1 MKRIPRPFAMILF
14 AAGLTLAGAVTGQE
28 TPPRPAPSTPDVLR
42 AIIAE
47 ASGELALQNEI
58 HLTGVN
64 RNRKP
69 EEYQTGYFESAFIL
83 EKLREYGLDEA
94 FTVDLPVEDPTAWD
108 AESAELWLVEPELRK
123 IIDLDAVPACLC
135 SGSTTTDTTA
145 ELVYVGPGNREE
157 FYKDKNVEG
166 KILLVN
172 GSPEMAR
179 RLGVLK
185 YGAAGLIGWSSSHPE
200 FDRDEVGW
208 SGLRAAPKDRAT
220 FGFMVS
226 ERQGQ
231 DLRDALE
238 RGRKIVVRAV
248 AKTQLV
254 PNPKDQLTVG
264 LIKGTE
270 FPDEELVFTAHLY
283 EGWAK
288 QGANDNASGCTA
300 ILETARMLKKLVG
313 EGKIPPLK
321 RSVRFLFV
329 PEISGTEAYLRLNP
343 DIKKKI
349 FADINLDMV
358 GEGLIKNQSYF
369 RLNQTPWSLPTYLND
384 VMASYIEWLGDSQRD
399 AQESNWRTGG
409 ILAPTGSRDPFYFLV
424 ERYSG
429 GSDHDIFVDGS
440 VRIPAVLM
448 IVWPDQWY
456 HSSGDTPDKSDATQF
471 KRVATISA
479 AAAEF
484 LANAGPAE
492 AERMMTEI
500 SVRQGGRLGEDQ
512 GRAER
517 LLLAADAKAI
527 HAAAKEARVI
537 VAQGFVREKKALAS
551 VRYFTGQDAGAE
563 SALAA
568 RLAGLDAARAAHLKG
583 LNDMYAS
590 RCRALGVKAEKAA
603 PTQDEVRLAGLVPV
617 RTEKMGG
624 METMWA
630 LRDEIRK
637 LNYQP
642 PPSIT
647 MAEME
652 LRNFIDG
659 ERSIL
664 DIRDAASAEYAPI
677 DVLDVE
683 KWVGIQ
689 EQLGLVT
696 IKKK

>member
-1 MKRIPRPFAMILF
+1 MKRIPRSTGLILL
-14 AAGLTLAGAVTGQE
+14 AAGLTLAGAVTAQE
-28 TPPRPAPSTPDVLR
+28 TPPRPAPSAPDVIR
-42 AIIAE
+42 AIINE

-64 RNRKP
+64 RNRKA

-83 EKLREYGLDEA
+83 QKLREYGLDEA
-94 FTVDLPVEDPTAWD
+94 MTIDLPVEDPTAWD
-108 AESAELWLVEPELRK
+108 AVSAELWMVEPELRK
-123 IIDLDAVPACLC
+123 ITGLDEVPACLC
-135 SGSTTTDTTA
+135 SGSESTDTTA

-157 FYKDKNVEG
+157 FYKDKAVEG

-179 RLGVLK
+179 RVGVLK
-185 YGAAGLIGWSSSHPE
+185 YGAAGIIGWSSSHPE

-208 SGLRAAPKDRAT
+208 SGLRPAPKDRAT

-226 ERQGQ
+226 QRQGQ

-254 PNPKDQLTVG
+254 QDPKDQLTVG
-264 LIKGTE
+264 LIRGTE
-270 FPDEELVFTAHLY
+270 LPDEELVLTAHLY

-300 ILETARMLKKLVG
+300 ILETARVLKKLLS

-384 VMASYIEWLGDSQRD
+384 VMASYIEWMGDSQRD
-399 AQESNWRTGG
+399 AQESSWRTGG
-409 ILAPTGSRDPFYFLV
+409 VLAPTGSRDPFYFLI

-429 GSDHDIFVDGS
+429 GSDHDVFIDGS
-440 VRIPAVLM
+440 IRIPAVLM

-471 KRVATISA
+471 KRVVTISA

-492 AERMMTEI
+492 AGRMMAEI
-500 SVRQGGRLGEDQ
+500 SARAGARLGEDQ

-517 LLLAADAKAI
+517 LLLAADVKSV
-527 HAAAKEARVI
+527 HAAIKEARVI
-537 VAQGFVREKKALAS
+537 VAQGFVREKKTLAS
-551 VRYFTGQDAGAE
+551 VRSFAAGDAVAEGA
-563 SALAA
+563 LTA
-568 RLAGLDAARAAHLKG
+568 RLAGLDAVRSTALKG
-583 LNDMYAS
+583 LDDLYAS

-603 PTQDEVRLAGLVPV
+603 PTKDEVRLAGLVPV

-624 METMWA
+624 MMSLWA

-642 PPSIT
+642 PPSIS

-664 DIRDAASAEYAPI
+664 DIRDAASAEYEPI
-677 DVLDVE
+677 DPLDVE
-683 KWVGIQ
+683 KWIGIQ

>member
-1 MKRIPRPFAMILF
+1 MKRIPPAAAFAVISACLILF
-14 AAGLTLAGAVTGQE
+14 GAGAIQD
-28 TPPRPAPSTPDVLR
+28 TPPRPALSAPDTLR
-42 AIIAE
+42 AIINE
-47 ASGELALQNEI
+47 ASGETALQNEI

-64 RNRKP
+64 RNRKA
-69 EEYQTGYFESAFIL
+69 EEYRTGYFESAFIL

-94 FTVDLPVEDPTAWD
+94 FTIDLPGESRKAWD

-123 IIDLDAVPACLC
+123 IADLKDIPACLC
-135 SGSTTTDTTA
+135 SGSETTDTTA

-157 FYKDKNVEG
+157 FYKDKAVEG

-179 RLGVLK
+179 RIGVQKL
-185 YGAAGLIGWSSSHPE
+185 GAAGLVGWSSSHPE

-208 SGLRAAPKDRAT
+208 NGLRPAEKDRAT

-248 AKTQLV
+248 VKSQVVTDA
-254 PNPKDQLTVG
+254 KDQLTVG

-270 FPDEELVFTAHLY
+270 LPGEELVFTAHLY

-288 QGANDNASGCTA
+288 QGANDNGSGCAA
-300 ILETARMLKKLVG
+300 ILETARVLKKLVS
-313 EGKIPPLK
+313 EGKIPPFK
-321 RSVRFLFV
+321 RTVRFLFV
-329 PEISGTEAYLRLNP
+329 PEISGTDAYLHFNP
-343 DIKKKI
+343 DITKKI
-349 FADINLDMV
+349 FAGINLDMV

-369 RLNQTPWSLPTYLND
+369 RLNQTPWSLPTWLND
-384 VMASYIEWLGDSQRD
+384 VMASFIEWMGDSQRD
-399 AQESNWRTGG
+399 AQESKWRTGG
-409 ILAPTGSRDPFYFLV
+409 VLAPSGSRDPFYFLV
-424 ERYSG
+424 ERFSG
-429 GSDHDIFVDGS
+429 GSDHVVFLEG
-440 VRIPAVLM
+440 RIPAVS
-448 IVWPDQWY
+448 INVWPDQWY
-456 HSSGDTPDKSDATQF
+456 HTSGDTPDKSDATQL
-471 KRVATISA
+471 KRVVTISA

-492 AERMMTEI
+492 AERMMAEI
-500 SVRQGGRLGEDQ
+500 SARQGGRLGEDK

-517 LLLAADAKAI
+517 ILVMADATSV
-527 HAAAKEARVI
+527 HVAAKEARVI
-537 VAQGFVREKKALAS
+537 VSQGFVREKKAMAS
-551 VRYFTGQDAGAE
+551 VRYFIGKDAGAE
-563 SALAA
+563 GALSG
-568 RLAGLDAARAAHLKG
+568 RLAGLEAVRSAHVKTI
-583 LNDMYAS
+583 DEIYAS
-590 RCRALGVKAEKAA
+590 RCMALGLKAEKAA
-603 PTQDEVRLAGLVPV
+603 PTKDEIRLAGLVPV

-630 LRDEIRK
+630 LREEIRK

-642 PPSIT
+642 PPSI
-647 MAEME
+647 MRAEDE

-664 DIRDAASAEYAPI
+664 DIRDAASAEFEP
-677 DVLDVE
+677 LDLLEVE

-689 EQLGLVT
+689 EKLGLVT
-696 IKKK
+696 LRKK

>member
-1 MKRIPRPFAMILF
+1 MKRIPPAALIIVT
-14 AAGLTLAGAVTGQE
+14 AGLIMAGAVIGQD
-28 TPPRPAPSTPDVLR
+28 TPPRPAPSAPDVLR
-42 AIIAE
+42 AIINE

-83 EKLREYGLDEA
+83 EKLREYGIDEA
-94 FTVDLPVEDPTAWD
+94 YTVDLPVEGKTTWD
-108 AESAELWLVEPELRK
+108 AESAELWTVEPELGK
-123 IIDLDAVPACLC
+123 IADLKDVPACLC
-135 SGSTTTDTTA
+135 SRSATTDTTA
-145 ELVYVGPGNREE
+145 ELVYVGPGNRDE

-172 GSPEMAR
+172 GPPEMGR
-179 RLGVLK
+179 RLGVQK

-200 FDRDEVGW
+200 YDRDEVGW
-208 SGLRAAPKDRAT
+208 GGLRPGEKDRAT
-220 FGFMVS
+220 FGFVVS
-226 ERQGQ
+226 QRQGQ

-238 RGRKIVVRAV
+238 RGQKIVVRAV
-248 AKTQLV
+248 VKTQLV
-254 PNPKDQLTVG
+254 PDYKDQLTVG

-270 FPDEELVFTAHLY
+270 LPDEELVFTAHLY

-300 ILETARMLKKLVG
+300 ILETARVLKKLVT

-343 DIKKKI
+343 DIKKRI

-358 GEGLIKNQSYF
+358 GEGLIKNLSYF

-384 VMASYIEWLGDSQRD
+384 VMASYIEWMGDSQRD
-399 AQESNWRTGG
+399 AQEANWRTGG
-409 ILAPTGSRDPFYFLV
+409 VLAPTGSRDPFYFLV

-429 GSDHDIFVDGS
+429 GSDHDVFVDAGI
-440 VRIPAVLM
+440 RIPAVLM

-456 HSSGDTPDKSDATQF
+456 HTSGDTPDKSDATQF
-471 KRVATISA
+471 KRVVTISA

-484 LANAGPAE
+484 LAGAGPAE
-492 AERMMTEI
+492 AERMMAEI
-500 SVRQGGRLGEDQ
+500 SARQGGRLGDDKA
-512 GRAER
+512 RAER
-517 LLLAADAKAI
+517 LLLAADAKSVHTAVR
-527 HAAAKEARVI
+527 EARALI
-537 VAQGFVREKKALAS
+537 DQGFVREKKALAS
-551 VRYFTGQDAGAE
+551 VRYFIGKDTGAE
-563 SALAA
+563 SALAG
-568 RLAGLDAARAAHLKG
+568 RLAGLDGVRAAYLKG
-583 LNDMYAS
+583 ADDLYAS
-590 RCRALGVKAEKAA
+590 RCRSLAVKAEKAV
-603 PTQDEVRLAGLVPV
+603 PTKDEVRLAGLVPV

-624 METMWA
+624 MMSMWSMREE
-630 LRDEIRK
+630 LQK

-642 PPSIT
+642 PMSIR
-647 MAEME
+647 MAERE

-664 DIRDAASAEYAPI
+664 DIRNAASAEYEPI
-677 DVLDVE
+677 DLLDVE
-683 KWVGIQ
+683 KWVGVQ
-689 EQLGLVT
+689 EKLGLVT

>member
-1 MKRIPRPFAMILF
+1 MKRIPPAALIILS
-14 AAGLTLAGAVTGQE
+14 AGLILAGAVIGQDM
-28 TPPRPAPSTPDVLR
+28 PPRPAPSAPDVLR
-42 AIIAE
+42 AIINE

-83 EKLREYGLDEA
+83 EKLREYGIDEA
-94 FTVDLPVEDPTAWD
+94 YTVDLPVEGKTTWD
-108 AESAELWLVEPELRK
+108 AESAELWTVEPELRK
-123 IIDLDAVPACLC
+123 IADLKDVPACLC
-135 SGSTTTDTTA
+135 SRSTTTDTTA
-145 ELVYVGPGNREE
+145 ELVYVGQGNKDD

-179 RLGVLK
+179 RLGVQK

-200 FDRDEVGW
+200 YDRDEVGW
-208 SGLRAAPKDRAT
+208 NGIRPGEKDRAT

-226 ERQGQ
+226 QRQGQ

-238 RGRKIVVRAV
+238 RGQKIVVRAV

-254 PNPKDQLTVG
+254 PDYKDQLTVG
-264 LIKGTE
+264 LIKGT
-270 FPDEELVFTAHLY
+270 DLAAEELVFTAHLY

-300 ILETARMLKKLVG
+300 ILETARVLKKLVT
-313 EGKIPPLK
+313 EGKIPPLR

-343 DIKKKI
+343 DIKKRI

-358 GEGLIKNQSYF
+358 GEGLIKNLSYF

-384 VMASYIEWLGDSQRD
+384 VMASYVEWMGDSQRD
-399 AQESNWRTGG
+399 AQEGNWRSGG
-409 ILAPTGSRDPFYFLV
+409 VLAPTGSRDPFYFLI

-429 GSDHDIFVDGS
+429 GSDHDVFVDGGI
-440 VRIPAVLM
+440 RIPAVLM

-456 HSSGDTPDKSDATQF
+456 HTSGDTPDKSDATQF
-471 KRVATISA
+471 KRVVTISA

-484 LANAGPAE
+484 LAGAGPAE
-492 AERMMTEI
+492 AERMMAEI
-500 SVRQGGRLGEDQ
+500 SARQGGRLADDKA
-512 GRAER
+512 RADR
-517 LLLAADAKAI
+517 LLLAADAKSV
-527 HAAAKEARVI
+527 HAAVREARVL
-537 VAQGFVREKKALAS
+537 VDQGFVREKKALAS
-551 VRYFTGQDAGAE
+551 VRYFIGKDAGAE
-563 SALAA
+563 SALAG
-568 RLAGLDAARAAHLKG
+568 RLAGLDAVRAAQLKG
-583 LNDMYAS
+583 IDDLYAS
-590 RCRALGVKAEKAA
+590 RCRGLGVKAEKAA
-603 PTQDEVRLAGLVPV
+603 RTKDEVRLAGLVPV

-624 METMWA
+624 MMSMWA
-630 LRDEIRK
+630 MREELQK

-642 PPSIT
+642 PMSIM

-664 DIRDAASAEYAPI
+664 DIRDAASAEFAPI
-677 DVLDVE
+677 DLLDVE
-683 KWVGIQ
+683 KWVGVQ
-689 EQLGLVT
+689 EKLGLVT
-696 IKKK
+696 LHKK

>member
-1 MKRIPRPFAMILF
+1 M
-14 AAGLTLAGAVTGQE
+14 
-28 TPPRPAPSTPDVLR
+28 PPRPAPSAPDVLR
-42 AIIAE
+42 AIINE

-83 EKLREYGLDEA
+83 EKLREYGIDEA
-94 FTVDLPVEDPTAWD
+94 YTVDLPVEGKTTWD
-108 AESAELWLVEPELRK
+108 AESAELWTVEPELRK
-123 IIDLDAVPACLC
+123 IADLKDVPACLC
-135 SGSTTTDTTA
+135 SRSTTTDTTA
-145 ELVYVGPGNREE
+145 ELVYVGPGNRDD

-179 RLGVLK
+179 RLGVQK

-200 FDRDEVGW
+200 YDRDEVGW
-208 SGLRAAPKDRAT
+208 NGIRPGEKDRAT

-226 ERQGQ
+226 QRQGQ

-238 RGRKIVVRAV
+238 RGQKIVVRAV

-254 PNPKDQLTVG
+254 PDYKDQLTVG
-264 LIKGTE
+264 LIKGI
-270 FPDEELVFTAHLY
+270 DLAAEELVFTAHLY

-300 ILETARMLKKLVG
+300 ILETARVLKKLIA
-313 EGKIPPLK
+313 EGKIPPLR

-343 DIKKKI
+343 DIKKRI

-358 GEGLIKNQSYF
+358 GEGLIKNLSYF

-384 VMASYIEWLGDSQRD
+384 VMASYVEWMGDSQRD
-399 AQESNWRTGG
+399 AQEGNWRSGG
-409 ILAPTGSRDPFYFLV
+409 VLAPTGSRDPFYFLI

-429 GSDHDIFVDGS
+429 GSDHDVFVDGGI
-440 VRIPAVLM
+440 RIPAVLM

-456 HSSGDTPDKSDATQF
+456 HTSGDTPDKSDATQF
-471 KRVATISA
+471 KRVVTISA

-484 LANAGPAE
+484 LASAGPAE
-492 AERMMTEI
+492 AERMMAEI
-500 SVRQGGRLGEDQ
+500 SARQGGRLADDKA
-512 GRAER
+512 RADR
-517 LLLAADAKAI
+517 LLLAADVKSVHTAVR
-527 HAAAKEARVI
+527 EARVL
-537 VAQGFVREKKALAS
+537 VDQGFVREKKALAS
-551 VRYFTGQDAGAE
+551 VRYFIGKDAGAE
-563 SALAA
+563 GALAG
-568 RLAGLDAARAAHLKG
+568 RLAGLDAVRAAQLKG
-583 LNDMYAS
+583 IDDLYAS
-590 RCRALGVKAEKAA
+590 RCRGLGVRAEKAA
-603 PTQDEVRLAGLVPV
+603 RTRDEVRLAGLVPV
-617 RTEKMGG
+617 RTEKMDG
-624 METMWA
+624 MMSMWA
-630 LRDEIRK
+630 MREELQK

-642 PPSIT
+642 PMSIM

-664 DIRDAASAEYAPI
+664 DIRDAASAEFAPL
-677 DVLDVE
+677 DLLDVE
-683 KWVGIQ
+683 KWVGVQ
-689 EQLGLVT
+689 EKLGLVT
-696 IKKK
+696 LKKK